1 MLQFLQVL
9 PMTCEYNS
17 YTTVSWFMIYAV
29 IAKPAHVHF
38 CSNTFFIFCYQPF
51 ESETQQVSAAERHAT
66 CGMVGDKQY
75 EQQAPND
82 KRRILCLM
90 RHEQSRGAAE
100 FLH

>member
-1 MLQFLQVL
+1 MLQFLHVL

-17 YTTVSWFMIYAV
+17 YPTVSWFMIYAV
-29 IAKPAHVHF
+29 IAKPARVHF
-38 CSNTFFIFCYQPF
+38 VQILVLFFIINP
-51 ESETQQVSAAERHAT
+51 SNHRHSKSLQLRDMPHA
-66 CGMVGDKQY
+66 GMVSDKQY

-82 KRRILCLM
+82 KRRILSLM